1 MANESQPFNPSS
13 SSEPASVPAGKRSI
27 SSRDRSKFL
36 LSILHYLEFEIQ
48 IPGRKHPRPTP
59 FVFLRIPVRQPPDD
73 LIDQRRNKHQLC
85 AQPAESIPAIEREF
99 IFPGEI
105 VKAEPTEIVAVGRI
119 GKGISAGEVRD
130 SDLDY

>member
-48 IPGRKHPRPTP
+48 IPRRKHPGPML
-59 FVFLRIPVRQPPDD
+59 FVFLRIPVSEPPNE
-73 LIDQRRNKHQLC
+73 LIDERRNENQLG
-85 AQPAESIPAIEREF
+85 PATPESPPA
-99 IFPGEI
+99 
-105 VKAEPTEIVAVGRI
+105 
-119 GKGISAGEVRD
+119 AGYMVTV
-130 SDLDY
+130 